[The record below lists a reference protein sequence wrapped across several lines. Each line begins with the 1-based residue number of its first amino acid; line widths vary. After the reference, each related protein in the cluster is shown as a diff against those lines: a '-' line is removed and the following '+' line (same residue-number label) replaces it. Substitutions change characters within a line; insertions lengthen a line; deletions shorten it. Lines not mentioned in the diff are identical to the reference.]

1 MKFRLLSF
9 TSKQSLRR
17 ALSKSRHDLK
27 NISSIYAIKFDSL
40 PKQLN
45 VIESLDQYNSDS
57 NKYILVDETYLSL
70 NLIQNGVN
78 ICNQLNQVEEIIYK
92 WALSEILQTVNF
104 IQFENET
111 ELVANGKKLHR
122 HGYNITRTFE
132 YLTDLYAILNYT
144 KDSFSD
150 GGIFKNPEELYDHA
164 QKLIINGAKVLDLGV
179 ESTNPKSANP
189 LSAEH
194 EIKELSFILDQ
205 FISFK
210 KNYNVS
216 ISIDTRHN
224 KTVKWL
230 LDKDIDI
237 INDVSGNI
245 DLGLVKEITSSGRK
259 YLAMHSLVIP
269 ARSNIHIALDKN
281 PVDHI
286 YLWMKEKI
294 NQLDKY
300 GINLNNL
307 ILDPGIGFGVLAPQS
322 WFVLKNFKQYYD
334 LPCELLIG
342 HSRKSFFKHITK
354 ENAQNIDLE
363 TAVVAA
369 EFINKVDYLRVHN
382 VQLLNRISRIKQH
395 L

>member
-1 MKFRLLSF
+1 MKFKLLSF
-9 TSKQSLRR
+9 TSKEALRR
-17 ALSKSRHDLK
+17 VLSKSRHALK
-27 NISSIYAIKFDSL
+27 NISSIYTSTFDSL
-40 PKQLN
+40 STQPTENRLPVQF
-45 VIESLDQYNSDS
+45 NSDS
-57 NKYILVDETYLSL
+57 KKYILVDETYLSL
-70 NLIQNGVN
+70 NLSQNAVN
-78 ICNQLNQVEEIIYK
+78 SCNQLNQAEETIYK

-104 IQFENET
+104 IQFEKET
-111 ELVANGKKLHR
+111 ELVANGKQLHR
-122 HGYNITRTFE
+122 QGYNITRTFE

-150 GGIFKNPEELYDHA
+150 GGIFKNSEELYNHA
-164 QKLIINGAKVLDLGV
+164 QNLIINGAKILDLGV
-179 ESTNPKSANP
+179 ESTNPKSTNP
-189 LSAEH
+189 LDSEH
-194 EIKELSFILDQ
+194 EIEELSLLLDQ

-210 KNYNVS
+210 KKYNIS

-224 KTVKWL
+224 ETVKWL

-245 DLGLVKEITSSGRK
+245 DIELVKEITSSGRK

-286 YLWMKEKI
+286 YLWAESKI
-294 NQLDKY
+294 NQLDKH
-300 GINLNNL
+300 GVKLENL

-322 WFVLKNFKQYYD
+322 WFVLKNFKQFYN

-354 ENAQNIDLE
+354 EKAESLDLE
-363 TAVVAA
+363 TAAVAT

-382 VQLLNRISRIKQH
+382 VQLLNRISRVKQH